1 MDVTETLEKD
11 RRASATALGVAR
23 LRAAHMIID
32 GEPPILADT
41 VIGRLLGSPIEVEA
55 RVWADLE
62 QLQAPLARGLRSHV
76 VLRGRVAE
84 DALADA
90 AAAGVTQYLALG
102 AGLDTFAYRQPAWA
116 AALDVIEVDHPASQA
131 AKREALHAAGIAIP
145 PNVRY
150 ADIDFERETLA
161 DGLRRCGVSTARR
174 ALVSWLGVTMYLTR
188 DAIDAVLATV
198 AGFPAGSTL
207 VLTFAQP
214 RDGADP
220 DPIAL
225 GAARA
230 GEPWLS
236 YFTPDELAAVLRGH
250 GFADVRFLARDE
262 AFRRYYAT
270 RRDGLLPP
278 RRVSLCTAIV

>member
-1 MDVTETLEKD
+1 MTT
-11 RRASATALGVAR
+11 RSASATALGVAQM
-23 LRAAHMIID
+23 RAAHLIID
-32 GEPPILADT
+32 GEPPILADS
-41 VIGRLLGSPIEVEA
+41 VIGRLLGPDVEA
-55 RVWADLE
+55 RAWAQLE

-76 VLRGRVAE
+76 LLRGRFTEDSLAEAVAG
-84 DALADA
+84 
-90 AAAGVTQYLALG
+90 GVRQYLALG

-116 AALDVIEVDHPASQA
+116 AALEVIEVDHPASQA
-131 AKREALHAAGIAIP
+131 AKREALAAAGIAIP

-161 DGLRRCGVSTARR
+161 EGLRRCAVSTTRR

-198 AGFPAGSTL
+198 VRFPAGSSL
-207 VLTFAQP
+207 VLTFARP
-214 RDGADP
+214 REGADP
-220 DPIAL
+220 IAD

-236 YFTPDELAAVLRGH
+236 YFTPDELTTVLRGH
-250 GFADVRFLARDE
+250 GFSDVRFLARDD

-278 RRVSLCTAIV
+278 QHVSLCTAIV